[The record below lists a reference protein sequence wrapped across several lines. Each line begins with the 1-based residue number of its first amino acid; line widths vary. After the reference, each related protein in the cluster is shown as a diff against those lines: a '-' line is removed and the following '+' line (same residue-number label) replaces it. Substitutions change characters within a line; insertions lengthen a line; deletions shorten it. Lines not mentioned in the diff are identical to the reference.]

1 MKRRQLTAE
10 EKTVAGNLKK
20 IFNTKKKELGLSQLT
35 AAHVMGWK
43 SQGAV
48 GQYLNGEV
56 PLNTDA
62 KIKFSRLLEIEIND
76 FDPAFDG
83 IQIEGSA
90 AVASTATTSG
100 SGVVTKWYH
109 KKMDELIQKTGY
121 SPNSDDMEF
130 IGAYFEAK
138 AKENLIN
145 AEIYQVAIE
154 SYELSYSQWT
164 KAKRA
169 SYTPEKRDRFIMN
182 LYRKQMKNP
191 PDADEMARLRQHF
204 GMDKK

>member
-1 MKRRQLTAE
+1 MDEIKEKNVLAE
-10 EKTVAGNLKK
+10 NLKSIMSHFGDNQVSLSKKTGISQKTIGNYLTPDFDRSPTLDK
-20 IFNTKKKELGLSQLT
+20 IGIIAK
-35 AAHVMGWK
+35 
-43 SQGAV
+43 
-48 GQYLNGEV
+48 QYKTE
-56 PLNTDA
+56 A
-62 KIKFSRLLEIEIND
+62 WRLLIAGASIE
-76 FDPAFDG
+76 FLTG
-83 IQIEGSA
+83 KEGFPSE
-90 AVASTATTSG
+90 
-100 SGVVTKWYH
+100 
-109 KKMDELIQKTGY
+109 DIDLDQELIDVNDHTRKLNYKIT
-121 SPNSDDMEF
+121 SSDVEF
-130 IGAYFEAK
+130 LNAYFEAK